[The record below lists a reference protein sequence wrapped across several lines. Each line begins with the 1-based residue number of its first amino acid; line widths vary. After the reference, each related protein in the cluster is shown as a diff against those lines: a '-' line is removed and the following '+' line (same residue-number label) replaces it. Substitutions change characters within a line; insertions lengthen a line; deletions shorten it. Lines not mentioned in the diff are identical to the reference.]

1 MDSQTTTPTDTTQP
15 TSGLRILVV
24 DDSKMTRAMIR
35 RSIMLSGVEAEI
47 DEACDGLEALD
58 RLRENSGYG
67 VCFLDLNMPRLG
79 GVEVAKAVCG
89 DEAMNTRIVIVS
101 SEAMAKRIDDLREAG
116 VAGYIR
122 KPFKPEAI
130 RDVLTRIAA

>member
-1 MDSQTTTPTDTTQP
+1 MQSDN
-15 TSGLRILVV
+15 TSISGNEAGALRVLVV

-35 RSIMLSGVEAEI
+35 RSIVLSGIEVDVE
-47 DEACDGLEALD
+47 EACDGVEALE
-58 RLRENSGYG
+58 RLREEPYA

-89 DEAMNTRIVIVS
+89 DKAMKTRVVIVS
-101 SEAMAKRIDDLREAG
+101 SEAMSGRINDLQAAG

-130 RDVLTRIAA
+130 RDVLQHLAA